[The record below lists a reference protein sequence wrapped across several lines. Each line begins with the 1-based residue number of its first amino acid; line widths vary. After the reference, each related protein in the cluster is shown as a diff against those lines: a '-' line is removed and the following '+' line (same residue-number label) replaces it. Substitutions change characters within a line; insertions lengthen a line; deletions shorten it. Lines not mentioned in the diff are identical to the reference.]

1 MYPTYTMEFDNT
13 PRVDPYYATP
23 DQLAGALSAY
33 ANQRTGGVWGRDSIT
48 EVVSHVHF
56 SEEINADTAEDFTHP
71 EDLWEITERQ
81 LERQL
86 TGNTI
91 PIELPIHDRSCCI
104 TTEVAFHGNKK
115 ADEDTL
121 ESSQD
126 TPREPTVSYTLEYDI
141 AQKLS
146 YHDLSSA
153 TISTITE
160 EALVNQNH
168 VLYERIDDEEDV
180 DDVSPKHLRKAL
192 SRAKI
197 ERFSTANYAISAL
210 GQIAICEVAS
220 GYRIDEEDVIVD
232 SYPWVNRDILNDP
245 TDHHLSPE
253 EELMNQLM
261 DPGETEHIRRA
272 LGILSI
278 LSGISYAEAPPVG
291 EA

>member
-1 MYPTYTMEFDNT
+1 MLHNN
-13 PRVDPYYATP
+13 R
-23 DQLAGALSAY
+23 
-33 ANQRTGGVWGRDSIT
+33 N
-48 EVVSHVHF
+48 
-56 SEEINADTAEDFTHP
+56 
-71 EDLWEITERQ
+71 
-81 LERQL
+81 
-86 TGNTI
+86 
-91 PIELPIHDRSCCI
+91 
-104 TTEVAFHGNKK
+104 GNKK

-160 EALVNQNH
+160 EALVNQDH

-180 DDVSPKHLRKAL
+180 DDVSPEYLRKAL

-232 SYPWVNRDILNDP
+232 SYPWVNRNILNDP